1 MTTAHV
7 RDDDTS
13 ARDQA
18 AERLLAGSLR
28 RSYDSAVDVDWD
40 APQDP
45 DLFYAP
51 PETISLYGTPLWE
64 GMSHRERVELSRQEA
79 ANMLSRA
86 VWFENTLNQGL
97 LRAMLHQ
104 DPTSRHVHYAL
115 TELGDETRH
124 MIMFGR
130 GVAAIGAMP
139 YRLSTLEA
147 MTVQLFPFFYRGI
160 FLYVAALCGE
170 ELIDDL
176 QRNYLRHPDLQPIMA
191 QIMRIHVTEEARHIR
206 YARDGV
212 RRRIQRAPWWER
224 QLAATA
230 NGAAGFILAASPTT
244 SWSTNAVGSTSPRRC
259 VRPAPTSRSTRGGE
273 KRSRAS
279 ITSSTRTDCSTPYLV
294 SCGGVSVSSDEHRHR
309 PRRRRRGHRGRIRR
323 SVRSHQV
330 A

>member
-230 NGAAGFILAASPTT
+230 NGAAGFILRRLTYDKLVYERCGLDVAEAMRQARANEQV
-244 SWSTNAVGSTSPRRC
+244 NA
-259 VRPAPTSRSTRGGE
+259 
-273 KRSRAS
+273 
-279 ITSSTRTDCSTPYLV
+279 
-294 SCGGVSVSSDEHRHR
+294 
-309 PRRRRRGHRGRIRR
+309 RRREAFEGLYHFLDENGLLNPVSRFMWRRFGFLG
-323 SVRSHQV
+323 
-330 A
+330 